1 MNYSSMVEQS
11 THNGCISVQF
21 WVIQTY
27 LLSIRRNINKYKKWE
42 HDVGSDLMLCR
53 GITHAS
59 KIFYNILRT
68 GEWKRILK
76 YPLRCR

>member
-21 WVIQTY
+21 WVIQFK
-27 LLSIRRNINKYKKWE
+27 LNNIRE

-53 GITHAS
+53 SITHAS
-59 KIFYNILRT
+59 IFNL
-68 GEWKRILK
+68 G
-76 YPLRCR
+76 

>member
-21 WVIQTY
+21 WVIQCRK
-27 LLSIRRNINKYKKWE
+27 LNKIRE

-53 GITHAS
+53 DITHAS
-59 KIFYNILRT
+59 LNPKF
-68 GEWKRILK
+68 
-76 YPLRCR
+76 